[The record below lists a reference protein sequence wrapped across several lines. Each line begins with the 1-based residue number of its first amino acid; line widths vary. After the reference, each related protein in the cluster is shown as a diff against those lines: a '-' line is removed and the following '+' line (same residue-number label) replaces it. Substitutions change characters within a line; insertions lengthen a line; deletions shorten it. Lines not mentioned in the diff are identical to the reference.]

1 MSAFTPTP
9 SRAAGTTRGT
19 GVRLLH
25 LAAVTALV
33 VSAVVHGALAGS
45 YGAAQPGINLGKA
58 FILQAVL
65 TLAVAGW
72 LLLRDRPLPWLAGA
86 AIMVGTLGA
95 ILMAHTGSGLPKLG
109 PMPALKEEGYDL
121 PQVVTMT
128 AEAAYLVLAAV
139 RLASRR
145 PRRS

>member
-9 SRAAGTTRGT
+9 SRPAGTTRRT

-33 VSAVVHGALAGS
+33 VSV
-45 YGAAQPGINLGKA
+45 
-58 FILQAVL
+58 
-65 TLAVAGW
+65 W

-86 AIMVGTLGA
+86 AIMAGTLAA
-95 ILMAHTGSGLPKLG
+95 ILLAHTGSGLPALG

-121 PQVVTMT
+121 PQLVTMA

-139 RLASRR
+139 RLASGRSRR
-145 PRRS
+145 P